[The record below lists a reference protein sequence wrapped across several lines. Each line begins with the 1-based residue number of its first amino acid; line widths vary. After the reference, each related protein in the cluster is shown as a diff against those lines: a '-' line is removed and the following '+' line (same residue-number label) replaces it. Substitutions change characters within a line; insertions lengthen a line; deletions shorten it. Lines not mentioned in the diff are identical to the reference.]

1 MPTHNEVDRF
11 WQDWD
16 RLTPAQRGLFRQ
28 AVAEMVE
35 DLKAGR
41 PFRRSLRVKRFQ
53 SLSGVYEMT
62 WAPDGRALFTFGSS
76 PHPGETHITWLRVGT
91 HAIFQQP

>member
-35 DLKAGR
+35 DLKAG
-41 PFRRSLRVKRFQ
+41 
-53 SLSGVYEMT
+53 
-62 WAPDGRALFTFGSS
+62 
-76 PHPGETHITWLRVGT
+76 
-91 HAIFQQP
+91 